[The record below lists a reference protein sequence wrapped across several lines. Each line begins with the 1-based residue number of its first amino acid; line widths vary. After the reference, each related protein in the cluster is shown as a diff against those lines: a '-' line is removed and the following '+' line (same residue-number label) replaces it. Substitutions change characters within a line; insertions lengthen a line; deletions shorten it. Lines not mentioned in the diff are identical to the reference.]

1 MSTTDTNNNA
11 PRHRRSE
18 DMFLAWFFGLPE
30 DTDVAAAARIEIDR
44 IDRSAL
50 HCEQT
55 ARLRTMLVQASHPQP
70 PMSRS
75 RRRQRH

>member
-1 MSTTDTNNNA
+1 MSTPATNHNT

-18 DMFLAWFFGLPE
+18 DMFLAWFFSLP
-30 DTDVAAAARIEIDR
+30 DDADVAAAARIEIAR
-44 IDRSAL
+44 IDKSAL
-50 HCEQT
+50 PCEQV
-55 ARLRTMLVQASHPQP
+55 ARLRTMLVQASYHQP

>member
-1 MSTTDTNNNA
+1 MSTTNTNDNT

-30 DTDVAAAARIEIDR
+30 NTDVAEAARIEIAR
-44 IDRSAL
+44 IDKSAL
-50 HCEQT
+50 PCEQT
-55 ARLRTMLVQASHPQP
+55 ARLRTMLVQASFPQP
-70 PMSRS
+70 LMSRS